1 MKVFFSRKN
10 TSEGKRRASRGF
22 TLTEMLVVI
31 AIIAIL
37 VGIAF
42 LAASGLIASMRQ
54 NKLDTIAQDI
64 YVAAQDR
71 LTEMYTDNRADAV
84 SYEKLEADGGST
96 AGMFLLKA
104 DDTLCKPK
112 DWDSTIPYAGL
123 NALYNKDAAAA
134 AVLLPKGALSA
145 EVEDNHWIVEYNPE
159 YGYIYGVFYSEKGFD
174 PAEIS
179 SWYSSNTANKYRV
192 FADRKGSGV
201 GYYGGVGVLGGK
213 VAMTNTSLNVSVN
226 IINAEEL
233 RADISVKV
241 PTEFKDRPVR
251 LTLTF
256 TGAQSGKVNVKQIVM
271 TAMDYGYFNRSYELM
286 MDSFNPK
293 SGKSQQFGQLEL
305 FQGMYPG
312 ENVTMEVFAE
322 MGAQGAGA
330 FAADT
335 ALDTARADGVF
346 NSLFASYDPETQ
358 TATVTAGRHLQNLD
372 DATVDSRVDVFYV
385 VQTANID
392 FKTETEDVADDE
404 IYWWAESYGE
414 RAFTPV
420 TNSEIISMAASGK
433 DGDENYIISGMTV
446 SAADG
451 APAGMFGTLSS
462 GASITDV
469 SLVGSTVSGTGASG
483 ALAGRAEGS
492 VTLNYTGA
500 YLNREDYSN
509 VKYNTASVA
518 VTGSTV
524 GGLIG
529 EVDGNV
535 SATECYAAEIL
546 RGSAYAG
553 GLFGKVTGKMELTH
567 SYADCYITANDGNV
581 GGLAGGCGSGSV
593 IDNCYSAG
601 FVKGVP
607 AYSAGFVPSA
617 VALMN
622 NSYSVAHLGPDGS
635 ATSVSTMFYA
645 TVTSSGKTV
654 NTYYALPEEI
664 PYKDQSENPD
674 NYNIVKVGEE
684 KYYSRLRNSKAASE
698 TNLAAGY
705 FRFSSPAGD
714 TTAYNLDDGL
724 GLTNYPYPFILRSN
738 GSALRHYGDW
748 YDNYFIPGTL
758 VYFEVYEDGKW
769 GYYGAGKDYLNHTK
783 TVKRDGYALL
793 YTKASAEGADPFG
806 DEKATVTYA
815 GKQYFLEP
823 IQVGVDVTHTVVR
836 TDNVFSNTSP
846 DGEYY
851 FRELPAEIVNSESA
865 AATRFY
871 TYIKVET
878 PDTAGEEN
886 GGISHYYFNPHF
898 AATVVQ
904 VESASDEPSLASTAE
919 NTVRIRTARQLNLLS
934 RFFDKGHSGALTSKV
949 TLEQERSLNYT
960 SYNWKEAG
968 YDSEVTEQAPIG
980 HGANKFN
987 ATYDGKSNFI
997 TGISFSSDTL
1007 YSGMFGCVGSQGKLR
1022 NILLGAEASEERYV
1036 GFSKPLQHAN
1046 NYAYVGTLAGYNGGT
1061 ITNCATA
1068 GYKLNLST
1076 YNTTLYI
1083 GGLVG
1088 YNNKSITRCSA
1099 ENPSIDVSINSAN
1112 AFVGSFAGFN
1122 SGSGVIA
1129 GTCSM
1134 SSLNVSRFTS
1144 GNVRVGGFVGNNAG
1158 SISTSYTACAMTAS
1172 NVPEKDMDGFTLAGG
1187 SVQNCYFLTGGTY
1200 KFAGKVYAYGQKS
1213 QTAKESVGASKLPG
1227 QGGVTLVDNNPKKNY
1242 FGSVS
1247 TGSNCYFDSGMD
1259 ASTSDLAGKYP
1270 FESPV
1275 TAAGNRIFCG
1285 DWITD
1290 DIFGNYGMLYWEHE
1304 VGGTNEGYHFYLVDE
1319 NGERFNT
1326 LCTAHDDGG
1335 VVTEYGYG
1343 YYRLGTL
1350 AEEIPGSIVGVNLL
1364 SAPRNEDAEKDLSGQ
1379 FGDSYVFTLFN
1390 TSDAFA
1396 DSPDGLYVT
1405 GSNAYATLNYAGKD
1419 YAFSPFFGAAL
1430 QQGKAAPTEMQVRSI
1445 DQLQFLNWNQGGSKE
1460 VTESGY
1466 KSAGSLTFGTI
1477 WKNGQYYSSD
1487 TRTTSYYY
1495 KSGEDYY
1502 RVYISSSWGGYNLW
1516 YYTTD
1521 WKFIK
1526 AGDDSTTINTLYI
1539 WTSATHTT
1547 ERDPNT
1553 KELVDESN
1561 YTGYTYLGYTTDTSG
1576 NVKQEKKYAGH
1587 SDVFGWTWNQTHD
1600 IKLDAS
1606 VDTGFTPIAAAATS
1620 SSTNSYDAVLYAW
1633 FGSTYDGNSFKIED
1647 VKITSK
1653 SYTVGLF
1660 GVTAG
1665 ANMRN
1670 IIMYSE
1676 NNATIK
1682 RSTSYNDKPG
1692 AYSIGGLIGVVYDY
1706 DGESAN
1712 SVSNCAI
1719 AGYKIIDD
1727 SKNVQTLGEAN
1738 VGGLVG
1744 ICNGNLTNC
1753 SAVTDIKINCV
1764 HKDAYGNFTQALYGN
1779 FIRVGGLTGAS
1790 MGVVKNGDVIVKES
1804 AITNCYTGGSITVG
1818 EDTLDENY
1826 DVNGNYVATSD
1837 SGKTVE
1843 VSGRYSNSS
1852 TSVFVAGIG
1861 GSGFAQNYKNF
1872 SGSSGFREGS
1882 PKFVNCYTYVELP
1895 KLEGTIRSITLIG
1908 SVADRYAHSP
1918 TVYIDDCFYL
1928 DNIVSRDEM
1937 LSNVPSF
1944 YYPGISDSIVSV
1956 LEETSNTGTT
1966 DYFTEMIMGSG
1977 RCENRLFPDS
1987 GNGNNRATKLVV
1999 LSKTLSEMETTTPS
2013 GWSRVDTMENGASIK
2028 GKYSFPGS
2036 DHELD
2041 GENYPFP
2048 AIVTQT
2054 SDATGKPVHVHY
2066 GRWPKGE
2073 GLFSSRS
2080 NITLDLL
2087 VKDKDSLDVTL
2098 TNYKNYRI
2106 DEITNLEAVTFT
2118 YSELQEDGTVA
2129 ENLTTSTIVQAE
2141 KALAEDGTVKL
2152 TILGLKEGTTTVTAH
2167 YGGYKTDI
2175 QVTVTADF
2183 SIEVT
2188 PVKVTVDSD
2197 GNVTNVDKVEDASKR
2212 PEAYQ
2217 QEDLYWQVSA
2227 KNSVGEP
2234 ISLTEWNWRVEENTV
2249 DLNFDEYQFLTA
2261 QTEQKQVLLRF
2272 RSNAPGTHNV
2282 QVTAFD
2288 VIGQSGQNVTGTRSR
2303 EIEFEIKKNP
2313 PVVYVFPYPQGTQ
2326 DNTPIYTL
2334 FQNTGAAGVFYSTD
2348 KDGKNSIADL
2358 DAPHVAPAGYADF
2371 LGYALN
2377 EEVDFTTFED
2387 DVHKITYVI
2396 PIENDNRSLAVY
2408 GKWQPA
2414 TYTAEFET
2422 GYGAVTVV
2430 GLTGEAG
2437 KYTMSY
2443 TTLKGLTLPAV
2454 DPTEFVDTAQ
2464 NRTAVFGGWKVTTA
2478 EGSWVVDG
2486 RFAAG
2491 TVLEPGVYGNVTF
2504 QAVWNS
2510 RYQITYYQ
2518 EDDTPYEGVEE
2529 IYTSYVG
2536 DSAEIRLF
2544 TPAAAEGSEL
2554 SFIGW
2559 ELKESDE
2566 AAAVT
2571 GWTAGMLYKDP
2582 ITGTGFTGNVK
2593 LVARWGKQYP
2603 ITYMDGAEVLQ
2614 EDTYVE
2620 GNPYQFRA
2628 GPAEKRGFRFTGW
2641 KVESVSE
2648 GGSGWIAGKVYDAGE
2663 TLDNTNGG
2671 YTGAVTLSAQWKE
2684 AVYEIKLDIG
2694 KGAFPEGVE
2703 PVETI
2708 HYSRGQ
2714 SFTLPSN
2721 LVWEEHDFVGWL
2733 VTSAEYGDEADCFW
2747 KPGNSVRNE
2756 IQANETVY
2764 GDVTLTAQWS
2774 EKTYAIHYNPNGGTM
2789 VEVATE
2795 NNEYVTRY
2803 TKATGATFA
2812 NATRDGYTL
2821 VGWLQVVSEEY
2832 TNNNF
2837 TSETPYAAGYTVEGA
2852 TGDVYVKAVWDL
2864 NEYTYIYQD
2873 PGKSTIKTGKFSIK
2887 NDEPLDS
2894 LPDLIGYNVS
2904 GWYLVD
2910 TNDNGEEVLT
2920 LCSEGTKLNEFRRDI
2935 VLRYQATPIS
2945 YTITYSSDEGT
2956 TDAAYDITKNITI
2969 AGAAKANP
2977 VDQKAMFFTHWEAQ
2991 FDGNGGG
2998 WVDGE
3003 HYTANQVLQAGQ
3015 YYGNVKL
3022 VAKAAPRT
3030 LTLSA
3035 GKNSTHVY
3043 SVKKGYSEGASFENY
3058 FLEGYVKPVREGSE
3072 WELDG
3077 WYIKDGNKKVLDADG
3092 KVVAAVEGYTTA
3104 DGFALTQNQ
3113 TLHARW
3119 KKTAKV
3125 YVKSD
3130 FPTSGGEVM
3139 IGAADGN
3146 GLYLLTAGNNNSV
3159 TITAISNVSG
3169 PEYVVDQSAVN
3180 KAMLWNVSLSWR
3192 QFTFQNVSS
3201 AGYLASSNDSLV
3213 LSNYYPS
3220 FWTVSDSA
3228 VSYQDWWNTYY
3239 LTIDSTGARLS
3250 TQECKLIFFQLTD
3263 RTVYEYD

>member
-10 TSEGKRRASRGF
+10 TSERKRRASRGF
-22 TLTEMLVVI
+22 SLMEMLVVI

-42 LAASGLIASMRQ
+42 FAASGLIASMRQ

-84 SYEKLEADGGST
+84 SYEKLKADGGST

-104 DDTLCKPK
+104 DDTLHKPK

-174 PAEIS
+174 PADIS
-179 SWYSSNTANKYRV
+179 SWYSSNTANKYRD

-241 PTEFKDRPVR
+241 PTEFKNRPVR

-271 TAMDYGYFNRSYELM
+271 TAMDYGYFNRSVEVL

-346 NSLFASYDPETQ
+346 NSLFASYDPETE

-372 DATVDSRVDVFYV
+372 GLTVDSRVDVFYV

-404 IYWWAESYGE
+404 IYWWKESYGE

-420 TNSEIISMAASGK
+420 TNSEISSMAASGK

-451 APAGMFGTLSS
+451 KPAGMFGTLSS

-469 SLVGSTVSGTGASG
+469 SLVGSTVKGTGASG

-509 VKYNTASVA
+509 VIYNTASVA

-529 EVDGNV
+529 EVTGNV

-546 RGSAYAG
+546 RGSDYAG
-553 GLFGKVTGKMELTH
+553 GLFGNVTGEMKLTR
-567 SYADCYITANDGNV
+567 SYADCYITANGGSV
-581 GGLAGGCGSGSV
+581 GGLAGGCGTGSF

-601 FVKGVP
+601 FVMDSP
-607 AYSAGFVPSA
+607 AFSAGFVPGPLAS
-617 VALMN
+617 MR
-622 NSYSVAHLGPDGS
+622 NSYSISHIGLDPNTVYYSTVAYCASVENVYYSLPQNGPYISEEEGG
-635 ATSVSTMFYA
+635 
-645 TVTSSGKTV
+645 TSSNI
-654 NTYYALPEEI
+654 NTAF
-664 PYKDQSENPD
+664 
-674 NYNIVKVGEE
+674 GE
-684 KYYSRLRNSKAASE
+684 KRPFSHLRNKKAGSN
-698 TNLAAGY
+698 TQLNQGH
-705 FRFSSPAGD
+705 FQFSSPSGN
-714 TTAYNLDDGL
+714 TTAYNLQDGL
-724 GLTNYPYPFILRSN
+724 GLTNYPCPFILRLN
-738 GSALRHYGDW
+738 GDVIRHYGDW
-748 YDNYFIPGTL
+748 FDDYLPEGTL
-758 VYFEVYEDGKW
+758 VYFEEYDDGYW
-769 GYYGAGKDYLNHTK
+769 GFYGAGKDYINTSK
-783 TVKRDGYALL
+783 KAVRDGYALVYSKERVTANVEPL
-793 YTKASAEGADPFG
+793 GQKEA
-806 DEKATVTYA
+806 KVTYA
-815 GKQYFLEP
+815 GETYSIDPIDTNSDAARTVYQKDLKKAGYFYL
-823 IQVGVDVTHTVVR
+823 
-836 TDNVFSNTSP
+836 
-846 DGEYY
+846 
-851 FRELPAEIVNSESA
+851 RELPWNIVNSEA
-865 AATRFY
+865 AATTRFY
-871 TYIKVET
+871 TYIYVNT
-878 PDTAGEEN
+878 PDTSDEEN
-886 GGISHYYFNPHF
+886 GSIGHYYFNPHF
-898 AATVVQ
+898 ASTVVR
-904 VESASDEPSLASTAE
+904 VESASDEPSLSAE
-919 NTVRIRTARQLNLLS
+919 ARNVVHIQTPRQLNLLS

-960 SYNWKEAG
+960 SYNWTEAG
-968 YDSEVTEQAPIG
+968 YDSAVTEQAPIG
-980 HGANKFN
+980 HGSNKFN

-1022 NILLGAEASEERYV
+1022 NILLGAEASEKRYV
-1036 GFSKPLQHAN
+1036 GFSEPLQHAN

-1088 YNNKSITRCSA
+1088 YNNKSITRCSV

-1134 SSLNVSRFTS
+1134 SSLDVSRFTS
-1144 GNVRVGGFVGNNAG
+1144 GNVRVGGFVGSNAG

-1227 QGGVTLVDNNPKKNY
+1227 QGGVTLVDGNPKKNY

-1247 TGSNCYFDSGMD
+1247 IDSNCYFDSGMK
-1259 ASTSDLAGKYP
+1259 ASTSDLADKYP

-1319 NGERFNT
+1319 NGERFTT

-1343 YYRLGTL
+1343 YYWLGTL
-1350 AEEIPGSIVGVNLL
+1350 AEGTLSDIEGVNLL
-1364 SAPRNEDAEKDLSGQ
+1364 SAPRNENAEEDLSGQ
-1379 FGDSYVFTLFN
+1379 FGDSYMFTLYN

-1430 QQGKAAPTEMQVRSI
+1430 QQGTDAPTKMQVRSI
-1445 DQLQFLNWNQGGSKE
+1445 DQLQFLNWNYAGQQVVTGYEYKPVSGSKNY
-1460 VTESGY
+1460 TYRNIWRG
-1466 KSAGSLTFGTI
+1466 AG
-1477 WKNGQYYSSD
+1477 NGDSPRATDYYYLYND
-1487 TRTTSYYY
+1487 DYYQVYVTRTDSYYNRSY
-1495 KSGEDYY
+1495 TLI
-1502 RVYISSSWGGYNLW
+1502 ISVNEQNVLIAPQNGTAG
-1516 YYTTD
+1516 
-1521 WKFIK
+1521 
-1526 AGDDSTTINTLYI
+1526 GDDKVGVTLYQ
-1539 WTSATHTT
+1539 SVPVYGTT
-1547 ERDPNT
+1547 GGNT
-1553 KELVDESN
+1553 KQLVTPSN
-1561 YTGYTYLGYTTDTSG
+1561 YTTYTYLGRATVTDTG
-1576 NVKQEKKYAGH
+1576 EQLKYPKNEDEDNN
-1587 SDVFGWTWNQTHD
+1587 SVVFGWKWYQSHD
-1600 IKLDAS
+1600 IKLDSS
-1606 VDTGFTPIAAAATS
+1606 VNSGFTPIAAAATS
-1620 SSTNSYDAVLYAW
+1620 SDNNYYSAVLYAW
-1633 FGSTYDGNSFKIED
+1633 FGSTYNGQSYKIED
-1647 VKITSK
+1647 VNIS
-1653 SYTVGLF
+1653 SDAFTVGLF

-1665 ANMRN
+1665 ADMQN

-1676 NNATIK
+1676 NAAKIE
-1682 RSTSYNDKPG
+1682 RSTKYNDPAG
-1692 AYSIGGLIGVVYDY
+1692 AYSLGGLIGVVYDY
-1706 DGESAN
+1706 KNTSEEKDIN
-1712 SVSNCAI
+1712 YSVKNCAI
-1719 AGYKIIDD
+1719 AGYIIEDN
-1727 SKNVQTLGEAN
+1727 SKNQQTLGEAN
-1738 VGGLVG
+1738 VGGLIGV
-1744 ICNGNLTNC
+1744 CNGDLIGC
-1753 SAVTDIKINCV
+1753 SAVTDIRINCT
-1764 HKDAYGNFTQALYGN
+1764 HRDTAGDEGYTKAKWGN
-1779 FIRVGGLTGAS
+1779 FIRVGGLTGATMAS
-1790 MGVVKNGDVIVKES
+1790 VTD
-1804 AITNCYTGGSITVG
+1804 CYTGGSISVG
-1818 EDTLDENY
+1818 DKTLEEN
-1826 DVNGNYVATSD
+1826 VNS
-1837 SGKTVE
+1837 SGGFVNQKSGDRVI
-1843 VSGRYSNSS
+1843 VSSSGNSS
-1852 TSVFVAGIG
+1852 TSVYVAGIG

-1872 SGSSGFREGS
+1872 SNQYNLREGNPS
-1882 PKFVNCYTYVELP
+1882 FTHCYTYMNFP
-1895 KLEGTIRSITLIG
+1895 SLEGTIRSVSIIG
-1908 SVADRYAHSP
+1908 SVADRYANGAKVS
-1918 TVYIDDCFYL
+1918 INDCYYL
-1928 DNIVSRDEM
+1928 
-1937 LSNVPSF
+1937 
-1944 YYPGISDSIVSV
+1944 DSIVSELDLLKNVPKFHYNDSVTNLYDV
-1956 LEETSNTGTT
+1956 LTDDDNKLLWEMLYGTGRYEYKVFQNNEKDTCYT
-1966 DYFTEMIMGSG
+1966 NLVLYKKNFDGLSG
-1977 RCENRLFPDS
+1977 L
-1987 GNGNNRATKLVV
+1987 GL
-1999 LSKTLSEMETTTPS
+1999 
-2013 GWSRVDTMENGASIK
+2013 WSRVTTMENGASIK

-2048 AIVTQT
+2048 AIIKQK
-2054 SDATGKPVHVHY
+2054 SDATGETVYVHY

-2106 DEITNLEAVTFT
+2106 DEITNLDEVTFT

-2129 ENLTTSTIVQAE
+2129 ENLTTSTIVQVE

-2167 YGGYKTDI
+2167 YDGYVTDI

-2249 DLNFDEYQFLTA
+2249 DPNFDEYQFLTA

-2288 VIGQSGQNVTGTRSR
+2288 VIGVSGQKVTGTRSR

-2334 FQNTGAAGVFYSTD
+2334 FQNTDAAGVFYSTD

-2358 DAPHVAPAGYADF
+2358 DAPPVAPAGYADF

-2377 EEVDFTTFED
+2377 EEVGFTSFED
-2387 DVHKITYVI
+2387 GVHKITYVA
-2396 PIENDNRSLAVY
+2396 PIENDSRSLAVY
-2408 GKWQPA
+2408 GKWQPE
-2414 TYTAEFET
+2414 TYTAEFVT
-2422 GYGAVTVV
+2422 GYDTVTVV
-2430 GLTGEAG
+2430 GMTPDEAR

-2443 TTLKGLTLPAV
+2443 TTLEGLTLPAV
-2454 DPTEFVDTAQ
+2454 DRTEFEDTAQ

-2554 SFIGW
+2554 TFIGW

-2571 GWTAGMLYKDP
+2571 GWTTGKLYKDP

-2593 LVARWGKQYP
+2593 LEARWGKQYP
-2603 ITYMDGAEVLQ
+2603 ITYMDGTEVILK
-2614 EDTYVE
+2614 ETYVE
-2620 GNPYQFRA
+2620 GNPYQFWE
-2628 GPAEKRGFRFTGW
+2628 GPAEKRGFRFDGW

-2648 GGSGWIAGKVYDAGE
+2648 GASGWTAGKVYAAGE

-2694 KGAFPEGVE
+2694 KGAFPEDVE
-2703 PVETI
+2703 PVI
-2708 HYSRGQ
+2708 HYTRGQ
-2714 SFTLPSN
+2714 SIQLPSN
-2721 LVWEEHDFVGWL
+2721 LVWEEHVFAGWL

-2747 KPGNSVRNE
+2747 KPGYPVRCE
-2756 IQANETVY
+2756 IEANEKVY

-2774 EKTYAIHYNPNGGTM
+2774 ERTYAIHYNPNGGTM
-2789 VEVATE
+2789 VDVATE

-2821 VGWLQVVSEEY
+2821 VGWLQVESEEY
-2832 TNNNF
+2832 NNNF
-2837 TSETPYAAGYTVEGA
+2837 ASKTPYAAGYTVEGA
-2852 TGDVYVKAVWDL
+2852 TGDVYVEAVW
-2864 NEYTYIYQD
+2864 NENVYKYTYQEPDGTPI
-2873 PGKSTIKTGKFSIK
+2873 KSGPFSIRTEVELHEM
-2887 NDEPLDS
+2887 EPL
-2894 LPDLIGYNVS
+2894 PEIAHYTVT
-2904 GWYLVD
+2904 GWYVKD
-2910 TNDNGEEVLT
+2910 TNESGEDVWR
-2920 LCSEGTKLNEFRRDI
+2920 LCPKGTKLSDFRRDI
-2935 VLRYQATPIS
+2935 VLTYQATPIP
-2945 YTITYSSDEGT
+2945 YTITYSVDGTETKAEYYITGVTLADAPQMQATSDG
-2956 TDAAYDITKNITI
+2956 
-2969 AGAAKANP
+2969 
-2977 VDQKAMFFTHWEAQ
+2977 KAMFFTYWEAQ
-2991 FDGNGGG
+2991 YDGNGGG
-2998 WVDGE
+2998 WVNGA

-3015 YYGNVKL
+3015 YFGNVKL

-3035 GKNSTHVY
+3035 EKAGGTKVY
-3043 SVKKGYSEGASFENY
+3043 TVKDGFTGGFDTY
-3058 FLEGYVKPVREGSE
+3058 FQEEYVKPDRGNN
-3072 WELDG
+3072 WKLDG
-3077 WYIKDGNKKVLDADG
+3077 WYIKDSNTKVLDANG
-3092 KVVAAVEGYTTA
+3092 NVVAAVEGYTTA

-3113 TLHARW
+3113 VLYARW
-3119 KKTAKV
+3119 KKSAKIF
-3125 YVKSD
+3125 KED
-3130 FPTSGGEVM
+3130 KFPTDGGTIA
-3139 IGAADGN
+3139 IGRIDEN
-3146 GLYLLTAGNNNSV
+3146 GLHVLTMTGANNSLGKE
-3159 TITAISNVSG
+3159 TITSKNSSG
-3169 PEYVVDQSAVN
+3169 VYRVEIDHSTDS
-3180 KAMLWNVSLSWR
+3180 MLWNVSDSYSFKQNGVYLARSRWDLTTRSEKFEWELEGNSICSQGYLSKYYLSISNGGVGLSWEP
-3192 QFTFQNVSS
+3192 Q
-3201 AGYLASSNDSLV
+3201 SL
-3213 LSNYYPS
+3213 S
-3220 FWTVSDSA
+3220 FF
-3228 VSYQDWWNTYY
+3228 
-3239 LTIDSTGARLS
+3239 
-3250 TQECKLIFFQLTD
+3250 LIE
-3263 RTVYEYD
+3263 VVEEVEYD

>member
-10 TSEGKRRASRGF
+10 TSERKHRASRGF
-22 TLTEMLVVI
+22 SLMEMLVVI

-174 PAEIS
+174 PANIS

-256 TGAQSGKVNVKQIVM
+256 TGAQSGVTTDKQIVM
-271 TAMDYGYFNRSYELM
+271 TSTDYGYFNRSVEVL
-286 MDSFNPK
+286 MDSFN
-293 SGKSQQFGQLEL
+293 GNSQRFGEQEL
-305 FQGMYPG
+305 FRGMYPG

-392 FKTETEDVADDE
+392 FKTETEDVEKDE

-420 TNSEIISMAASGK
+420 TNSEIISMVASGK

-451 APAGMFGTLSS
+451 KPAGMFGTLSS

-469 SLVGSTVSGTGASG
+469 SLVGSTVKGTGASG
-483 ALAGRAEGS
+483 ALAGRAGGN

-529 EVDGNV
+529 EVAGNV

-546 RGSAYAG
+546 RGGAYAG
-553 GLFGKVTGKMELTH
+553 GLFGKVTGKMELTY
-567 SYADCYITANDGNV
+567 SYADCYITANGGNV
-581 GGLAGGCGSGSV
+581 GGLAGGCGTGSV

-698 TNLAAGY
+698 TNLAAGS
-705 FRFSSPAGD
+705 FRFSSPSGD

-738 GSALRHYGDW
+738 RSALRHYGDW

-806 DEKATVTYA
+806 DEEATVTYA
-815 GKQYFLEP
+815 GKQYFLDRIE
-823 IQVGVDVTHTVVR
+823 VGVDVTHTVVR

-851 FRELPAEIVNSESA
+851 FRELPAKIVNSESA

-904 VESASDEPSLASTAE
+904 VESATDEPSLASTAE

-1022 NILLGAEASEERYV
+1022 NILLGAEASEKRYV
-1036 GFSKPLQHAN
+1036 GFSEPLQHAN

-1088 YNNKSITRCSA
+1088 YNNKSITRCSV

-1134 SSLNVSRFTS
+1134 SSLDVSRFTS
-1144 GNVRVGGFVGNNAG
+1144 GNVRVGGFVGSNAG

-1227 QGGVTLVDNNPKKNY
+1227 QGGVTLVNSNPKKNY

-1247 TGSNCYFDSGMD
+1247 TGSNCYFKSGMK
-1259 ASTSDLAGKYP
+1259 ASTSDLADKYP

-1319 NGERFNT
+1319 NGEDFNT

-1350 AEEIPGSIVGVNLL
+1350 TEEIPGSIVGVDLL
-1364 SAPRNEDAEKDLSGQ
+1364 SAPRNENAEKDLSGQ
-1379 FGDSYVFTLFN
+1379 FGDSYVFTLYN

-1445 DQLQFLNWNQGGSKE
+1445 DQLQFLNWNQGESKT
-1460 VTESGY
+1460 VTKEEY
-1466 KSAGSLTFGTI
+1466 EAVTDSLT
-1477 WKNGQYYSSD
+1477 YSKVWNK
-1487 TRTTSYYY
+1487 TFYY
-1495 KSGEDYY
+1495 KSEDGYVSVSMSRKFDWGEYAY
-1502 RVYISSSWGGYNLW
+1502 
-1516 YYTTD
+1516 YYTL
-1521 WKFIK
+1521 K
-1526 AGDDSTTINTLYI
+1526 ANEKIIGQGYSNDSVKITLYTKSTTTETVAMGGNTKQLVDDS
-1539 WTSATHTT
+1539 
-1547 ERDPNT
+1547 
-1553 KELVDESN
+1553 N
-1561 YTGYTYLGYTTDTSG
+1561 YRRFTYLGQTNLPDITG
-1576 NVKQEKKYAGH
+1576 QQVKDDALNK
-1587 SDVFGWTWNQTHD
+1587 DVFNWVWNQTHD
-1600 IKLDAS
+1600 IKLDTS
-1606 VDTGFTPIAAAATS
+1606 IQTGFTPIAAAGTS
-1620 SSTNSYDAVLYAW
+1620 SDNSAYNATLYAW
-1633 FGSTYDGNSFKIED
+1633 FGSTYDGHSYKIED
-1647 VKITSK
+1647 ITITSDA
-1653 SYTVGLF
+1653 YTVGLF

-1665 ANMRN
+1665 AHMMN

-1676 NNATIK
+1676 NNARIV
-1682 RSTSYNDKPG
+1682 RSAPYGNNTLG
-1692 AYSIGGLIGVVYDY
+1692 AYSIGGLIGVAYDY
-1706 DGESAN
+1706 ADSSDNHAIE
-1712 SVSNCAI
+1712 NCAI
-1719 AGYKIIDD
+1719 AGYKIIDN
-1727 SKNVQTLGEAN
+1727 SKNQQGRGEAN

-1744 ICNGNLTNC
+1744 VSNGDLKRC
-1753 SAVTDIKINCV
+1753 SAVTDIQINCT
-1764 HKDAYGNFTQALYGN
+1764 HRQGNSGGYTQASFGN
-1779 FIRVGGLTGAS
+1779 FIRVGGLTGATLGTVS
-1790 MGVVKNGDVIVKES
+1790 
-1804 AITNCYTGGSITVG
+1804 NCYTGGRITVDKETLKENVTSSGYNSRDGFATEGQISVIG
-1818 EDTLDENY
+1818 ESQHT
-1826 DVNGNYVATSD
+1826 
-1837 SGKTVE
+1837 
-1843 VSGRYSNSS
+1843 S
-1852 TSVFVAGIG
+1852 TSVYLSGIG
-1861 GSGFAQNYKNF
+1861 GSGFAQNYQNF
-1872 SGSSGFREGS
+1872 SGYDNFREGA
-1882 PKFVNCYTYVELP
+1882 PTYRNCYTYMEFP
-1895 KLEGTIRSITLIG
+1895 KLTGTIRSICAIG
-1908 SVADRYAHSP
+1908 GLADRYYYGKGV
-1918 TVYIDDCFYL
+1918 TIDNCYYL
-1928 DNIVSRDEM
+1928 EEYLKPSRILPGDNDQDK
-1937 LSNVPSF
+1937 PKF
-1944 YYPGISDSIVSV
+1944 YYNDRVKDVI
-1956 LEETSNTGTT
+1956 GTLKKKLNG
-1966 DYFTEMIMGSG
+1966 TEMYYYYEMINGTSV
-1977 RCENRLFPDS
+1977 CENKLIKNTDIDS
-1987 GNGNNRATKLVV
+1987 KASGTPTSATLAEMTKLEN
-1999 LSKTLSEMETTTPS
+1999 LPS
-2013 GWSRVDTMENGASIK
+2013 GIWRRVTTVENGATVN

-2036 DHELD
+2036 DHQLD
-2041 GENYPFP
+2041 GRNYPFL
-2048 AIVTQT
+2048 ATVTQDDCT
-2054 SDATGKPVHVHY
+2054 IFVHY

-2080 NITLDLL
+2080 SITLDLL
-2087 VKDKDSLDVTL
+2087 VEGEDSLDVTL

-2106 DEITNLEAVTFT
+2106 DEITNLDAVTFT
-2118 YSELQEDGTVA
+2118 YSELREDGTVA
-2129 ENLTTSTIVQAE
+2129 EKTYSTIVQVE
-2141 KALAEDGTVKL
+2141 KALADGTVKL

-2167 YGGYKTDI
+2167 YDGYETDI

-2188 PVKVTVDSD
+2188 PVKVTLDSD

-2234 ISLTEWNWRVEENTV
+2234 ISLTEWNWSVEENTV
-2249 DLNFDEYQFLTA
+2249 DPNFDEYQFLTA

-2288 VIGQSGQNVTGTRSR
+2288 VIGVSGQNVTGTRSR

-2334 FQNTGAAGVFYSTD
+2334 YQNTGAAGVFYSTD
-2348 KDGKNSIADL
+2348 KDGKNSIAAL
-2358 DAPHVAPAGYADF
+2358 KAPDEAPAGYAEF

-2377 EEVDFTTFED
+2377 EEVGFTNLED
-2387 DVHKITYVI
+2387 GVHKITYVT
-2396 PIENDNRSLAVY
+2396 PIENDSRSLAVY

-2443 TTLKGLTLPAV
+2443 TTLEGLKLPAV

-2478 EGSWVVDG
+2478 AGSWVVDG

-2582 ITGTGFTGNVK
+2582 ITGTGFTGNVE

-2628 GPAEKRGFRFTGW
+2628 GPAEKRGFRFDGW

-2648 GGSGWIAGKVYDAGE
+2648 GASGWTAGTVYDAGE

-2694 KGAFPEGVE
+2694 DGAFPEGVK
-2703 PVETI
+2703 PVDTI
-2708 HYSRGQ
+2708 PYTSGQ
-2714 SFTLPSN
+2714 SIQLPSN
-2721 LVWEEHDFVGWL
+2721 LVWEEHDFAGWL

-2747 KPGNSVRNE
+2747 KPGYPVERYE
-2756 IQANETVY
+2756 IVATETVY

-2774 EKTYAIHYNPNGGTM
+2774 EKTYAIHYNPDGGTM
-2789 VEVATE
+2789 VDVATE
-2795 NNEYVTRY
+2795 DNEYVTRY

-2821 VGWLQVVSEEY
+2821 VGWLQVESEEY
-2832 TNNNF
+2832 NNNF
-2837 TSETPYAAGYTVEGA
+2837 ASKTPYAAGYTVEGA
-2852 TGDVYVKAVWDL
+2852 TGDVYVKAEWKL
-2864 NEYTYIYQD
+2864 NEYTYTYLKPD
-2873 PGKSTIKTGKFSIK
+2873 GSTIKSGKFSILT
-2887 NDEPLDS
+2887 EVELHELES
-2894 LPDLIGYNVS
+2894 LPELTGYTVT
-2904 GWYLVD
+2904 GWYVKD
-2910 TNDNGEEVLT
+2910 TNENGEDVWR
-2920 LCSEGTKLNEFRRDI
+2920 LCPKGTKLSDFRRDI
-2935 VLRYQATPIS
+2935 VLTYQATPIP
-2945 YTITYSSDEGT
+2945 YTITYSVDGT
-2956 TDAAYDITKNITI
+2956 ETKAEYYITGVTLADAPQM
-2969 AGAAKANP
+2969 KASNG
-2977 VDQKAMFFTHWEAQ
+2977 KARFFTHWEAQ

-2998 WVDGE
+2998 WVNGE
-3003 HYTANQVLQAGQ
+3003 HYTAGQVLNAGQ
-3015 YYGNVKL
+3015 YYGDVTL

-3030 LTLSA
+3030 LTLYARKA
-3035 GKNSTHVY
+3035 GGFSKEY
-3043 SVKKGYSEGASFENY
+3043 SVTENYDTSSFEGY
-3058 FLEGYVKPVREGSE
+3058 FGEGYNPPSRTG
-3072 WELDG
+3072 WTLDG
-3077 WYIKDGNKKVLDADG
+3077 WFTKDDDSGTKVLNADG
-3092 KVVAAVEGYTTA
+3092 TIAANVDGYTS
-3104 DGFALTQNQ
+3104 DGKFALTQNQ
-3113 TLHARW
+3113 VLYARW
-3119 KKTAKV
+3119 KKSAKIF
-3125 YVKSD
+3125 KED
-3130 FPTSGGEVM
+3130 KFPTDGGTIA
-3139 IGAADGN
+3139 IGRIDEN
-3146 GLYLLTAGNNNSV
+3146 GLHVLTMTGANNSLGKE
-3159 TITAISNVSG
+3159 TITSKNSSG
-3169 PEYVVDQSAVN
+3169 VYRVEIDHSTDS
-3180 KAMLWNVSLSWR
+3180 MLWNVSDSYSFKQNGVYLARSRWDLTTRSEKFEWELEGNSICSQGYLSKYYLSISNGGVGLSWEP
-3192 QFTFQNVSS
+3192 Q
-3201 AGYLASSNDSLV
+3201 SL
-3213 LSNYYPS
+3213 S
-3220 FWTVSDSA
+3220 FF
-3228 VSYQDWWNTYY
+3228 
-3239 LTIDSTGARLS
+3239 
-3250 TQECKLIFFQLTD
+3250 LIE
-3263 RTVYEYD
+3263 VVEEVEYD